1 MKEEIKVP
9 SVGESITSGVIVG
22 WRKQNGD
29 SVKDGEIL
37 FDLETDKAVL
47 EIPSPGSGV
56 LEIKVAEG
64 TEVEIGQTVAMLG
77 EAEAKTEEEPSTKGE
92 PEAAVPEEQEGKS
105 EALSPAVRRIVA
117 EHNLDTGAI
126 EGTGKDGRITKEDA
140 LRAAEQQKE
149 PEKSAGEAPP
159 AKSAAPPPPQATETA
174 KKPPAQSQPAVPAG
188 RPPSVASAPAAVA
201 GQDVGERRSER
212 VPMSRIRRR
221 TAERL
226 VQATQSSAY
235 LTTFNEID
243 MQKVIDIRTQYK
255 AQFEKEHGIKIGFMS
270 FFVKA
275 CCQALKEFAC
285 VNTEIDGA
293 DIIYKYFY
301 DIGVAISIE
310 EGLIVPN
317 IRGADKL
324 HFAEIETMIASL
336 AQRAGEKKLVPDELT
351 GGTFT
356 ITNGGI
362 FGSLLSTPIP
372 AYPQTAILGMHAI
385 KKRPVAIDDQIVIR
399 PMMYVALTYDHQ
411 VIDGRDAVGFL
422 ARIKE
427 FIEQPDMLLLEL

>member
-9 SVGESITSGVIVG
+9 SVGESITTGVIVT
-22 WRKQNGD
+22 WLKHSGD
-29 SVKDGEIL
+29 SVQDGDIL
-37 FDLETDKAVL
+37 FELETDKALL
-47 EIPSPGSGV
+47 EIPSTGSGT
-56 LEIKVAEG
+56 LEILVDEG
-64 TEVEIGQTVAMLG
+64 TEVTIGQTVAMLG
-77 EAEAKTEEEPSTKGE
+77 DGDAAAKPSAAAE
-92 PEAAVPEEQEGKS
+92 PEAAATEDQKRDS
-105 EALSPAVRRIVA
+105 QLLSPAVRRIIA
-117 EHNLDTGAI
+117 EHNLDPDTI
-126 EGTGKDGRITKEDA
+126 EGTGKGGRITKQDA
-140 LRAAEQQKE
+140 LGAVEKNKE
-149 PEKSAGEAPP
+149 SG
-159 AKSAAPPPPQATETA
+159 QATEETA
-174 KKPPAQSQPAVPAG
+174 IPVSAPSPPPAPT
-188 RPPSVASAPAAVA
+188 VASPPVAPAPVTSEGQA
-201 GQDVGERRSER
+201 GNGRRSER

-243 MQKVIDIRTQYK
+243 MQKVIDIRTHYK
-255 AQFEKEHGIKIGFMS
+255 SQFEKEHGIKIGFMS

-275 CCQALKEFAC
+275 CCQSLKEFTC
-285 VNTEIDGA
+285 VNTEIDGT

-301 DIGVAISIE
+301 DIGVAVSVE

-324 HFAEIETMIASL
+324 HFAEIEAMIASL
-336 AQRAGEKKLVPDELT
+336 ARRARDKKLLPDELT

-372 AYPQTAILGMHAI
+372 AFPQTAILGMHAI

-399 PMMYVALTYDHQ
+399 PMMYVALTYDHR

-422 ARIKE
+422 ARIKD
-427 FIEQPDMLLLEL
+427 FIEDPDKLLLEL

>member
-9 SVGESITSGVIVG
+9 SVGESITTGVIVA
-22 WRKQNGD
+22 WLKQNGD
-29 SVKDGEIL
+29 FVQDGDIL
-37 FDLETDKAVL
+37 FELETDKAVL
-47 EIPSPGSGV
+47 EIPSTGSGT
-56 LEIKVAEG
+56 LEIVVDAG
-64 TEVEIGQTVAMLG
+64 SEVSIGQTVALLDAG
-77 EAEAKTEEEPSTKGE
+77 DAAVEPAAISE
-92 PEAAVPEEQEGKS
+92 HEAAAESQEGNS
-105 EALSPAVRRIVA
+105 QVLSPAVRRIIA
-117 EHNLDTGAI
+117 EHSLDPSAI
-126 EGTGKDGRITKEDA
+126 AATGKGGRITKEDA
-140 LRAAEQQKE
+140 LRAAERQKE
-149 PEKSAGEAPP
+149 SGRTPEQAGRQAP
-159 AKSAAPPPPQATETA
+159 APPPA
-174 KKPPAQSQPAVPAG
+174 
-188 RPPSVASAPAAVA
+188 APAPVTSA
-201 GQDVGERRSER
+201 GQSGDGRRSER
-212 VPMSRIRRR
+212 VAMSRIRRR

-243 MQKVIDIRTQYK
+243 MQKVIDIRTHYK

-275 CCQALKEFAC
+275 CCQALKEFAS
-285 VNTEIDGA
+285 VNTEIDGT

-301 DIGVAISIE
+301 DIGVAISID

-324 HFAEIETMIASL
+324 HFAEIEAMIASL
-336 AQRAGEKKLVPDELT
+336 AQRARDKKLLPDELT

-385 KKRPVAIDDQIVIR
+385 KKRPVAIDDKIVIR
-399 PMMYVALTYDHQ
+399 PMMYVALTYDHR
-411 VIDGRDAVGFL
+411 VIDGREAVGFL

-427 FIEQPDMLLLEL
+427 FIEQPDKLLLEL

>member
-9 SVGESITSGVIVG
+9 SVGESITTGVIVN
-22 WRKQNGD
+22 WLKQNGD
-29 SVKDGEIL
+29 SVKDGDIL
-37 FDLETDKAVL
+37 FELETDKAVL
-47 EIPSPGSGV
+47 EIPSTASGTLDILV
-56 LEIKVAEG
+56 EEGAEV
-64 TEVEIGQTVAMLG
+64 TIGQTVATLG
-77 EAEAKTEEEPSTKGE
+77 EGEATAEPSVPAE
-92 PEAAVPEEQEGKS
+92 LEAAVPEDKKDDS
-105 EALSPAVRRIVA
+105 KALSPAVRRVVA
-117 EHNLDTGAI
+117 EHNLDPSEIT
-126 EGTGKDGRITKEDA
+126 GTGKDGRITKEDA
-140 LRAAEQQKE
+140 FRAAEQQRAPTRPVEEAAQPE
-149 PEKSAGEAPP
+149 PVPPAPAPP
-159 AKSAAPPPPQATETA
+159 AAAT
-174 KKPPAQSQPAVPAG
+174 PAVGPESHTA
-188 RPPSVASAPAAVA
+188 
-201 GQDVGERRSER
+201 GERRSER

-226 VQATQSSAY
+226 VRATQSSAY

-243 MQKVIDIRTQYK
+243 MQKVIDIRTHYK
-255 AQFEKEHGIKIGFMS
+255 AQFEKDHGIKIGFMS

-275 CCQALKEFAC
+275 CCQTLKEFAC
-285 VNTEIDGA
+285 VNTEIDGT

-301 DIGVAISIE
+301 DIGVAVSID

-324 HFAEIETMIASL
+324 HFAEIEAMIASL
-336 AQRAGEKKLVPDELT
+336 AQRAHDKKLLPDELT

-372 AYPQTAILGMHAI
+372 AFPQTAILGMHTI

-399 PMMYVALTYDHQ
+399 PMMYVALTYDHR

-427 FIEQPDMLLLEL
+427 FIEQLDKLLLEM